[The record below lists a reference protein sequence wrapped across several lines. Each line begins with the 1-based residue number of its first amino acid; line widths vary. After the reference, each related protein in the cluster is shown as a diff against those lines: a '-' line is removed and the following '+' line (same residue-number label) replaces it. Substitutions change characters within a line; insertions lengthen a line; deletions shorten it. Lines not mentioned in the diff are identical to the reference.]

1 MSNLIQIKRSAT
13 AAAPGSLANGELA
26 FTSNGDILYIGSPN
40 GSVISIGGLRTP
52 GTLTANQ
59 ALVANSTGGINE
71 VRAGTANVGA
81 IFANGSLGT
90 SGQALFSNS
99 TGVYWGNVAASVS
112 GSNTQIQFNDSG
124 TLAGDSG
131 FTFNK
136 DTDTL
141 TVGTATVNSTNFSG
155 TANNATNLGGVAA
168 AGYQTTA
175 GLSANVATLTANNST
190 NLNGQPASFY
200 TNATNISAGTLN
212 NARLPSAINVTTVNA
227 ATLSVGTTAVVNST
241 GFTTG
246 ANVTIESTGELVINP
261 GAGIFANGSLG
272 TAGQVLH
279 SNGTSVYW
287 STDDEGVTSVA
298 TGVGLSG
305 GPITTTGTV
314 SVLANN
320 GITANTTGLF
330 VAQGTGTVVNST
342 GVHVNSAYIGT
353 LTANNADNLNGQ
365 PASFYTNATNLATGT
380 VPTAR
385 LGTGT
390 ANSTTFLA
398 GDQSYKTAVTSIASG
413 NGLSGGPISS
423 TGTLSVQAGEGIISN
438 ATGVFVRPGTGVTV
452 NATGVHIGQSVGTTD
467 TVTFGRLT
475 VTGNTALG
483 DAITDIVS
491 INGSVNTNFMPSAN
505 VTYGLGNN
513 TVRWAQVFVANVHS
527 NTGYFEGD
535 VQIAGN
541 LSVLGTT
548 FTVSANNLII
558 NDSLLQLAAN
568 NISSDLLDIGFFG
581 SYNPDGGAHE
591 HAGLFRDASDDTFKL
606 FKGLVDSPN
615 NVVNTSG
622 VGYTIATL
630 QSYLNSGGITT
641 NATSVTITAN
651 ASVNIAITANT
662 LSLSTALS
670 GTSGG
675 TGRATIA
682 NNAILVGNTT
692 NGYNALALGTDGQV
706 LQSNGTALIY
716 DSLDGGSF

>member
-1 MSNLIQIKRSAT
+1 MTNLIQIKRSAT
-13 AAAPGSLANGELA
+13 AAVPTSLANGELA
-26 FTSNGDILYIGSPN
+26 FTSNGNILYIGSPN
-40 GSVISIGGLRTP
+40 GSVIPIGGFRTP

-59 ALVANSTGGINE
+59 ALVANSTSGIDE
-71 VRAGTANVGA
+71 IRVGIANVGA

-112 GSNTQIQFNDSG
+112 GTNTQIQFNDSG
-124 TLAGDSG
+124 VLAADSD

-136 DTDTL
+136 DTNTL

-155 TANNATNLGGVAA
+155 TANNATNLGGIAA
-168 AGYQTTA
+168 SGYQTTA
-175 GLSANVATLTANNST
+175 GLAANVATLTANNST

-200 TNATNISAGTLN
+200 TNATNISTGTLA
-212 NARLPSAINVTTVNA
+212 NARLPSAINITTVNA
-227 ATLSVGTTAVVNST
+227 ATLSVGTISVVNST
-241 GFTTG
+241 GFTTS
-246 ANVTIESTGELVINP
+246 ANVTIEATGELVISP

-279 SNGTSVYW
+279 SNGSSIYW
-287 STDDEGVTSVA
+287 DTDNDGVTSVA
-298 TGVGLSG
+298 TGVGLAG

-320 GITANTTGLF
+320 GITANSTGLF
-330 VAQGTGTVVNST
+330 VTQGTGAVVNSS
-342 GVHVNSAYIGT
+342 GVHVNASYIAT
-353 LTANNADNLNGQ
+353 LTANNSTNLGGQ

-385 LGTGT
+385 LGSGT
-390 ANSTTFLA
+390 ANSTTFLS
-398 GDQSYKTAVTSIASG
+398 GDQSYKTAVTSVAAG
-413 NGLSGGPISS
+413 AGLSGGPITS
-423 TGTLSVQAGEGIISN
+423 TGTLAVAAGEGIISN
-438 ATGVFVRPGTGVTV
+438 STGVFVRPGTGVTV
-452 NATGVHIGQSVGTTD
+452 NATGVHIGQAVGTSD
-467 TVTFGRLT
+467 AVTFGRLT
-475 VTGNTALG
+475 ITGNTALG
-483 DAITDIVS
+483 DAIADVIS
-491 INGSVNTNFMPSAN
+491 INGSVNTNIMPAAN
-505 VTYGLGNN
+505 TTYGLGN
-513 TVRWAQVFVANVHS
+513 TTMRWSQIHTANVHS

-568 NISSDLLDIGFFG
+568 NTGSDLLDIGFFG

-591 HAGLFRDASDDTFKL
+591 HAGLFRDASDDVFKL
-606 FKGLVDSPN
+606 FKGLTDSPN

-622 VGYTIATL
+622 AGYTIATL
-630 QSYLNSGGITT
+630 QAYLNSGGITT
-641 NATSVTITAN
+641 SATTVTISAN
-651 ASVNIAITANT
+651 ASVNVAITANT
-662 LSLSTALS
+662 LSLTTALA

-675 TGRATIA
+675 TGRTTIT
-682 NNAILVGNTT
+682 NNAILVGNST
-692 NGYNALALGTDGQV
+692 NGYNQLTLGSAGHV

-716 DSLDGGSF
+716 NSLDGGSF